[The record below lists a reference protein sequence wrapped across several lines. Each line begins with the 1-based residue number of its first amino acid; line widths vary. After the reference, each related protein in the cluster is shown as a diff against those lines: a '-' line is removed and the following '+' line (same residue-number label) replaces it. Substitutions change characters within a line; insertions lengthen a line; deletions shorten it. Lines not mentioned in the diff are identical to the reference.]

1 MVLSFLC
8 SCGLWWEWAGVLEL
22 DITVGIHP
30 DEFTFAQVEVEVVL
44 CSCGL
49 DVVEGSLNCV

>member
-1 MVLSFLC
+1 MLSSLC
-8 SCGLWWEWAGVLEL
+8 SCGLGGEWAGVLEV

-30 DEFTFAQVEVEVVL
+30 DELTFAQVEFEVVL

-49 DVVEGSLNCV
+49 DVVEGSLDCV